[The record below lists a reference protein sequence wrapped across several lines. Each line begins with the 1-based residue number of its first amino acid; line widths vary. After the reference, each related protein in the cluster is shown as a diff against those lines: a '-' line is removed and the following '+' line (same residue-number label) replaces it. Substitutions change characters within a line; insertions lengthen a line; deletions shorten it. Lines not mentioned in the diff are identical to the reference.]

1 MAPLASLGLGLDRTV
16 GEVSGGGSVPL
27 PARPR
32 ALLLD
37 EPAHHLDRASVRQL
51 TSALTECRGALLVA
65 AHDLEFLRS
74 PGITRW
80 LLLDGELREL
90 AAGEVEEALKG

>member
-1 MAPLASLGLGLDRTV
+1 MAPSPRSASAWTAPSARC
-16 GEVSGGGSVPL
+16 
-27 PARPR
+27 PAAGPYRCRPGR